1 MVESVPLELLDTPP
15 RMEESCPVAV
25 LALPPLTLAAP
36 ATSQE
41 KFQRAGAGLLYLAV
55 LIVLYFILKG

>member
-1 MVESVPLELLDTPP
+1 
-15 RMEESCPVAV
+15 V